1 MKWSAAEHS
10 GTVWNSR
17 NNNGGKQAMTRCSTF
32 FSSPE
37 QPERKAGNSPPPPPP
52 LGGGGVDGERH
63 SPLPAPAEGDREAMA
78 AKVREAFPICSA
90 FAAAFKAE
98 FPETRM
104 VFASEGGREI
114 GKRGPDGVLVAYV
127 GRMFPPQPER
137 GRR

>member
-1 MKWSAAEHS
+1 
-10 GTVWNSR
+10 
-17 NNNGGKQAMTRCSTF
+17 MTRCSAF
-32 FSSPE
+32 FCPPE
-37 QPERKAGNSPPPPPP
+37 QPERQAGNSPPPPPP

-63 SPLPAPAEGDREAMA
+63 SPLPALAEGIREAVA
-78 AKVREAFPICSA
+78 ARVREDFPICCA
-90 FAAAFKAE
+90 FAAAIKAE

-104 VFASEGGREI
+104 VFASEAGRQI